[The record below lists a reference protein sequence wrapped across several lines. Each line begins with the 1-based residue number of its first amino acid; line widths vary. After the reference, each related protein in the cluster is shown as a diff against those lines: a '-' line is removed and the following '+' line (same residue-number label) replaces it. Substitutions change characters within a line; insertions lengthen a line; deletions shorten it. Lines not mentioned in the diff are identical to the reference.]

1 MSRCDECGKQENM
14 PYQCRHCGG
23 TYCAEHRLPENHEC
37 PNLRHATPPKSS
49 QTESVVTNGYRGGDG
64 SDQSR
69 IRSLLDRLRSLFGT
83 KRDE

>member
-1 MSRCDECGKQENM
+1 MAECHVCHESTDT
-14 PYQCRHCGG
+14 PFECSYCGER
-23 TYCAEHRLPENHEC
+23 YCTDHRLPENHEC

-49 QTESVVTNGYRGGDG
+49 QTESVVTNAYRGGDG

-83 KRDE
+83 RRDE